1 MSAVPPREAP
11 ERSPHHATSLFIVNT
26 GDGKGKSTAAFGM
39 VLRALARSWRVAVVQ
54 FVKSG
59 DWRTGEEAM
68 CRKLGVDWWSTG
80 DGFTWD
86 SENIDETEA
95 VARAGW
101 EHARATIGAGE
112 HELVVLDEV
121 TYPIAWGW
129 ISLEDV
135 VATVR
140 ERPATVNVVATGREA
155 PEELLELADTATEM
169 VNLHH
174 AFDAGIG
181 ARRGID
187 Y

>member
-1 MSAVPPREAP
+1 MTAVPPREAP
-11 ERSPHHATSLFIVNT
+11 ERSPRHATSLFIVNT

-39 VLRALARSWRVAVVQ
+39 VLRALARGWRVAVVQ

-59 DWRTGEEAM
+59 EWRTGEEAM

-80 DGFTWD
+80 DGFTWN
-86 SENIDETEA
+86 SEDIDETEA

-101 EHARATIGAGE
+101 EHARSTIAGGD
-112 HELVVLDEV
+112 HDLVVLDEV

-129 ISLEDV
+129 IRLDDV
-135 VATVR
+135 VATIAG
-140 ERPATVNVVATGREA
+140 RPRNVNVVATGRDA
-155 PEELLELADTATEM
+155 PAELLKLADTATEM

>member
-1 MSAVPPREAP
+1 VSAVPPREAP
-11 ERSPHHATSLFIVNT
+11 ERAARHATSLFLLNT

-39 VLRALARSWRVAVVQ
+39 VLRALARNWRVGVVQ

-80 DGFTWD
+80 DGFTWNSSD
-86 SENIDETEA
+86 IDETEA

-101 EHARATIGAGE
+101 EHARSAIAAGA

-121 TYPIAWGW
+121 TYPVAWGW
-129 ISLEDV
+129 IPLDDV
-135 VATVR
+135 VRTIG
-140 ERPATVNVVATGREA
+140 ERPATVNVVATGRNA
-155 PEELLELADTATEM
+155 PEALLELADTATEM